1 MKNETC
7 AQIKIRYRE
16 VAIARAVRVAVSP
29 DNHQAPQGIQLRTE
43 TEDCELQIHI
53 KCSKGI
59 GSLIATIDDL
69 LSCVQAA
76 ERAISRVHE
85 K

>member
-1 MKNETC
+1 MIPETC
-7 AQIKIRYRE
+7 AQIKIRYSE
-16 VAIARAVRVAVSP
+16 AEIARAVWVAVSP
-29 DNHQAPQGIQLRTE
+29 DNHQAPQGIKLKAE
-43 TEDCELQIHI
+43 TEDCELQIYI

>member
-1 MKNETC
+1 MITETC

-16 VAIARAVRVAVSP
+16 GEIARVVRVALSP
-29 DNHQAPQGIQLRTE
+29 DNHQAPKGIQLRAE
-43 TEDCELQIHI
+43 TEDCELQIQI

-69 LSCVQAA
+69 LSCVKAA
-76 ERAISRVHE
+76 ERAITRVHE